1 MKITFAQQHVVLAS
15 DLDLGS
21 VLGIEEHTICRLDR
35 PDIGSYGDD
44 LTPSEPS
51 SDRHRCRDHDPT
63 AAAPFTGLIVGRDQH
78 SIMQH
83 PDRQRTLVQA
93 AGVLGAALVAQQSVT
108 APASRD
114 GADDQQESDNACH
127 GRSNHRYSIGAKI
140 ATGIEDLGF
149 GVLQFRVGE
158 MLHISDLALFDPVGM
173 HLVDERLD

>member
-21 VLGIEEHTICRLDR
+21 ILGIEEHSICRLDR

-51 SDRHRCRDHDPT
+51 SDRHRCRDYDPT

-83 PDRQRTLVQA
+83 PDRQRTLIQA

-108 APASRD
+108 APASRN
-114 GADDQQESDNACH
+114 GADDQ
-127 GRSNHRYSIGAKI
+127 
-140 ATGIEDLGF
+140 
-149 GVLQFRVGE
+149 
-158 MLHISDLALFDPVGM
+158 
-173 HLVDERLD
+173 